1 MWKKIQNFDFWP
13 FFDFECLNHV
23 GVGDSGLTLVALCGG
38 LEWQNSRIGL
48 GDVGL
53 NNIKCG
59 LWYSLGEAQL
69 WLCESVTHDVDS
81 IITKS
86 WLYSL
91 GEAQHQLC
99 GSLTNSNDDDISTKS
114 WLWLFLGE
122 AQFRLCGSLT
132 NSTNVYMKIY
142 CYSSYLWNSS
152 YSNVSI
158 YLGSRYS
165 TYSSCLN
172 KSIYSILP
180 GWMTQLC
187 KMKLDMLKK
196 VQNYDGRV

>member
-1 MWKKIQNFDFWP
+1 MTFGNFFKYVLA
-13 FFDFECLNHV
+13 CKLK
-23 GVGDSGLTLVALCGG
+23 TALCGG

-69 WLCESVTHDVDS
+69 WLCGSVTHDVDS

-142 CYSSYLWNSS
+142 CYSSYL
-152 YSNVSI
+152 
-158 YLGSRYS
+158 
-165 TYSSCLN
+165 
-172 KSIYSILP
+172 
-180 GWMTQLC
+180 
-187 KMKLDMLKK
+187 
-196 VQNYDGRV
+196 

>member
-1 MWKKIQNFDFWP
+1 M
-13 FFDFECLNHV
+13 
-23 GVGDSGLTLVALCGG
+23 GDSGLTLVALCGG

-69 WLCESVTHDVDS
+69 WLCGSVTHDVDS

-114 WLWLFLGE
+114 WLWLFLGD
-122 AQFRLCGSLT
+122 AQFRLCGSVT

-142 CYSSYLWNSS
+142 CYSSYL
-152 YSNVSI
+152 
-158 YLGSRYS
+158 
-165 TYSSCLN
+165 
-172 KSIYSILP
+172 
-180 GWMTQLC
+180 
-187 KMKLDMLKK
+187 
-196 VQNYDGRV
+196 